1 VIHAEKWSQRTGSH
15 WSEYWSKAQP
25 HTLVND
31 IKMGKISPWVF
42 LGYDAARR
50 QLEDLPRELLNDVAD
65 TVDLAF
71 WQRKIDLNKPTV
83 KWITE
88 ILGTS

>member
-1 VIHAEKWSQRTGSH
+1 V
-15 WSEYWSKAQP
+15 
-25 HTLVND
+25 
-31 IKMGKISPWVF
+31 
-42 LGYDAARR
+42 ARR
-50 QLEDLPRELLNDVAD
+50 QLEDLPSELLNDVAD